1 MKEEQKKILVFAG
14 ALLGAYALYKLLVDK
29 KSPTKA
35 VSESV
40 EVVTDTA
47 KKVVKKAAYLIK
59 GSPEAKAHM
68 KKLASMRG
76 KNKKKTKAITDEQI
90 IKKHKLKGKAA
101 SAVRSGKVIKKKKI
115 GREAMRNKI
124 SKEKFSKPFSEISM
138 AQAQIVNSELSSRGY
153 KLDIDK
159 IPKKEV
165 DKEIKKMRKE
175 EKKKIRGGAGGK
187 ATAAK
192 GPHKGHKTKKGLSQ
206 DQKRISKEKHEKQY
220 QKKKK

>member
-59 GSPEAKAHM
+59 GSPEAKEHM

-90 IKKHKLKGKAA
+90 IKKHNLKGKAA
-101 SAVRSGKVIKKKKI
+101 EAVRSGKVIKKKK
-115 GREAMRNKI
+115 
-124 SKEKFSKPFSEISM
+124 
-138 AQAQIVNSELSSRGY
+138 
-153 KLDIDK
+153 
-159 IPKKEV
+159 
-165 DKEIKKMRKE
+165 
-175 EKKKIRGGAGGK
+175 KKIRGEAGGK
-187 ATAAK
+187 ATATK